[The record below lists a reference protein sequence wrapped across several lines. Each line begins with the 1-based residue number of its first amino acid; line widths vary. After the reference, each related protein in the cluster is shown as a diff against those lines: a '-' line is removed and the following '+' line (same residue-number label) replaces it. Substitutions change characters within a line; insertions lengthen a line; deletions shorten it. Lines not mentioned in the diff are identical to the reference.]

1 MTSESVGN
9 KQVVR
14 QYFES
19 VAKGDGSALDWL
31 AHDVRWWVPQ
41 GSSLGGTYEGKAAV
55 AELMQSGVGAYSPDV
70 PFGIEIRQLVAEDEW
85 VYAQIELSAGTRDGR
100 PYCNRYHFAFRVIG
114 NRIVEVNEYVDTH
127 YVHEMLG
134 L

>member
-1 MTSESVGN
+1 MSGVDEN

-14 QYFES
+14 EYFAS
-19 VAKGDGSALDWL
+19 VASGDGRVLDWL
-31 AHDVRWWVPQ
+31 AEDVRWWVPQ

-55 AELMQSGVGAYSPDV
+55 AALMQGGAGAYSSEVPMVIDV
-70 PFGIEIRQLVAEDEW
+70 GLLVAENDW
-85 VYAQIELSAGTRDGR
+85 VCAQVELSAGTPDGR
-100 PYCNRYHFAFRVIG
+100 AYCNQYHFAFRLRAG
-114 NRIVEVNEYVDTH
+114 QIVEVKEYVDTH